1 MKIAPPTAPKRRQ
14 ADAWHAYM
22 PGLLLIG
29 LGILAHGQG
38 WIGEHPT
45 MAIIGFGGLRL
56 PRGRLRDGKRWLL
69 AENTRTDEH
78 RSGRHG

>member
-1 MKIAPPTAPKRRQ
+1 MNIAIPTAPKRRG
-14 ADAWHAYM
+14 DDTWRSYV
-22 PGLLLIG
+22 PGLGLIG
-29 LGILAHGQG
+29 LGIVAHSQG

-56 PRGRLRDGKRWLL
+56 PRGRFRDGKRWKL

-78 RSGRHG
+78 RRR